1 MTIPVSLF
9 LSACLVMTPA
19 VPMGVCR
26 AEIAGGEP
34 YRVATP
40 TTGWAS
46 QYDPRIMS
54 RVVARQQRLGRLPAD
69 LRLFDGFIAV
79 QRCSDVGKFYLLRP
93 LGAEH
98 WELFAAADCS
108 GSVATT
114 AWMIDGGILAEVGHQ
129 TAVRWGTVGR
139 GIEIEMVGVP

>member
-1 MTIPVSLF
+1 
-9 LSACLVMTPA
+9 MTPA
-19 VPMGVCR
+19 IPRGVCR
-26 AEIAGGEP
+26 AEVAGGEP
-34 YRVATP
+34 YRVAIP
-40 TTGWAS
+40 MVGIAS
-46 QYDPRIMS
+46 QYDLGVMR

-93 LGAEH
+93 LGTEH

-114 AWMIDGGILAEVGHQ
+114 AWMVNGAILAEVGHE